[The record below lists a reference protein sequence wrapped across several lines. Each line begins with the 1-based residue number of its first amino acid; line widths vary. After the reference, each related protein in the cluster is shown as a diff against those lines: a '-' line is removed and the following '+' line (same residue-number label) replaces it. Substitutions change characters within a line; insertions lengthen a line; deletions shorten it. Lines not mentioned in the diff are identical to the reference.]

1 MIQIHEKQKGGPIPA
16 PSNCQ
21 GRQMKILVINC
32 GSSTLKFQ
40 VIELDEATPLGRER
54 RLVHGLVDRIGRPGE
69 IRFVAENGECFQ
81 ETAEIADHGMA
92 ARRVFEWLKSL
103 GLMGQGGIEAI
114 GHRVVHGGHR
124 FIEPTPVDDRVIDA
138 IEAMKYLAPL
148 HNDPSLKAI
157 RAARSIFDAALPMVA
172 VFDTAFHA
180 GMPEHSSRYAIL
192 QELALKHHIRRYGF
206 HGLAH
211 RYMTERYAMITKKV
225 LEKVKLVTLQLGNG
239 CSATAINGGRS
250 VDTSMGFTPLEGL
263 MMGTRSGDVDPH
275 LPGFLVQREGV
286 DINQVESWLN
296 TKSGLLGVSGLSQ
309 DMRELLEVESRGDK
323 NAALAVEM
331 FCYRVKKQI
340 GAYLA
345 ALGGAGAVIFGGGIG
360 ENSPAVRAR
369 ICEGMEWCRMAIDED
384 RNKTM
389 TGREGKISRNDAK
402 VEVYVIPV
410 DEAVMIARD
419 TVACLRK
426 HCLRRK
432 NQA

>member
-1 MIQIHEKQKGGPIPA
+1 
-16 PSNCQ
+16 
-21 GRQMKILVINC
+21 MKVLVFNC

-54 RLVHGLVDRIGRPGE
+54 RLGHGLVDRIGRPGE
-69 IRFVAENGECFQ
+69 IRFVAENGESFQ
-81 ETAEIADHGMA
+81 ETDEIADHAMA

-103 GLMGQGGIEAI
+103 GLLGNDGIEAV

-124 FIEPTPVDDRVIDA
+124 FIEPTPIDDRVIDA
-138 IEAMKYLAPL
+138 IETMRYLAPL
-148 HNDPSLKAI
+148 HNEPSLKAI
-157 RAARSIFDAALPMVA
+157 RAARMTLDADLPMVA

-180 GMPEHSSRYAIL
+180 GMPEHSSHYAIL
-192 QELALKHHIRRYGF
+192 QELAVKHHIRRYGF

-211 RYMTERYAMITKKV
+211 RYMTERYAWMNERA
-225 LEKVKLVTLQLGNG
+225 LEQVKLVTLQLGNG
-239 CSATAINGGRS
+239 CSAAAIDKGHS

-286 DINQVESWLN
+286 DIDQVESWLN

-309 DMRELLEVESRGDK
+309 DMRELLEAESRGDK

-345 ALGGAGAVIFGGGIG
+345 VLDGAEAVIFGGGIG

-369 ICEGMEWCRMAIDED
+369 ICAGMEWCGMAIDEN
-384 RNKTM
+384 RNNTI
-389 TGREGKISRNDAK
+389 TGTEGKISRDDAK
-402 VEVYVIPV
+402 VEIDVIPV

-426 HCLRRK
+426 HRLK
-432 NQA
+432 LKTQI

>member
-1 MIQIHEKQKGGPIPA
+1 
-16 PSNCQ
+16 
-21 GRQMKILVINC
+21 MKILVINC

-40 VIELDEATPLGRER
+40 VIELDENTPLGRER
-54 RLVHGLVDRIGRPGE
+54 RLGHGLVDRIGRRGE
-69 IRFVAENGECFQ
+69 IKFVTENGERFQ

-103 GLMGQGGIEAI
+103 GLMGQGGIEAV

-124 FIEPTPVDDRVIDA
+124 FIEPTQIDDGVIGA
-138 IEAMKYLAPL
+138 IEALRFLAPL

-157 RAARSIFDAALPMVA
+157 RTARTILDDVLPMVA
-172 VFDTAFHA
+172 VFDTAFHVN
-180 GMPEHSSRYAIL
+180 MPKRSSHYAIPR
-192 QELALKHHIRRYGF
+192 ELAVKHHIRRYGF

-211 RYMTERYAMITKKV
+211 RYMFERYAMITKKV
-225 LEKVKLVTLQLGNG
+225 LEKVKLVTVQLGNG

-275 LPGFLVQREGV
+275 LIGYLVNLEGV
-286 DINQVESWLN
+286 DISEVEKWLN

-309 DMRELLEVESRGDK
+309 DMRELLRAESEGDK

-345 ALGGAGAVIFGGGIG
+345 ALDGAEAVIFGGGIG
-360 ENSPAVRAR
+360 ENSPPVRSR
-369 ICEGMEWCRMAIDED
+369 ICAGMQWFGMDIDEN
-384 RNKTM
+384 RNNTM
-389 TGREGKISRNDAK
+389 TGIEGKISTDDAK
-402 VEVYVIPV
+402 VDIYVLPV

-419 TVACLRK
+419 SVDCLRK
-426 HCLRRK
+426 HHLGRK
-432 NQA
+432 TQV

>member
-1 MIQIHEKQKGGPIPA
+1 
-16 PSNCQ
+16 
-21 GRQMKILVINC
+21 MKILVINC

-40 VIELDEATPLGRER
+40 VIELDENTPLGRER
-54 RLVHGLVDRIGRPGE
+54 RLGHGLVDRIGRRGE
-69 IRFVAENGECFQ
+69 IKFVTENGERFQ

-103 GLMGQGGIEAI
+103 GLMGQGGIEAV

-124 FIEPTPVDDRVIDA
+124 FIEPTPVDDRVIDV
-138 IEAMKYLAPL
+138 IETLRYLAPL

-157 RAARSIFDAALPMVA
+157 RAARTILDAALPMVA

-192 QELALKHHIRRYGF
+192 QELATKHHIRRYGF

-211 RYMTERYAMITKKV
+211 RYMTERYALMNKKA
-225 LEKVKLVTLQLGNG
+225 LEQVKLVTLQLGNG
-239 CSATAINGGRS
+239 CSAAAIDKGRS

-286 DINQVESWLN
+286 DIDQVESWLN
-296 TKSGLLGVSGLSQ
+296 TKSGLLGVSGFSQ
-309 DMRELLEVESRGDK
+309 DMRELLMAESQGDK

-345 ALGGAGAVIFGGGIG
+345 ALDGAEAVIFGGGIG
-360 ENSPAVRAR
+360 ENSPPVRSR
-369 ICEGMEWCRMAIDED
+369 ICAGMHWFGMDIDEN
-384 RNKTM
+384 RNNTM
-389 TGREGKISRNDAK
+389 TGIEGKISTDDAK
-402 VEVYVIPV
+402 VEIYVIPV

-419 TVACLRK
+419 AVDYLRK
-426 HCLRRK
+426 HQLGRK
-432 NQA
+432 TRV

>member
-1 MIQIHEKQKGGPIPA
+1 
-16 PSNCQ
+16 
-21 GRQMKILVINC
+21 MKILAINC

-40 VIELDEATPLGRER
+40 VIELDENTPLGRER
-54 RLVHGLVDRIGRPGE
+54 RLGHGLVDRIGRRGE
-69 IRFVAENGECFQ
+69 IKFVTENGERFQ

-103 GLMGQGGIEAI
+103 GLMGQGGIEAV

-124 FIEPTPVDDRVIDA
+124 FIEPTPVDDRVIDV
-138 IEAMKYLAPL
+138 IETLRYLAPL

-157 RAARSIFDAALPMVA
+157 RAARTILDAALPMVA

-192 QELALKHHIRRYGF
+192 QELATKHHIRRYGF

-211 RYMTERYAMITKKV
+211 RYMTERYALMNKKA
-225 LEKVKLVTLQLGNG
+225 LEQVKLVTLQLGNG
-239 CSATAINGGRS
+239 CSAAAIDKGRS

-286 DINQVESWLN
+286 DIDQVESWLN
-296 TKSGLLGVSGLSQ
+296 TKSGLLGVSGFSQ
-309 DMRELLEVESRGDK
+309 DMRELLMAESQGDK

-345 ALGGAGAVIFGGGIG
+345 ALDGAEAVIFGGGIG
-360 ENSPAVRAR
+360 ENSPPVRSR
-369 ICEGMEWCRMAIDED
+369 ICAGMHWFGMDIDEN
-384 RNKTM
+384 RNNTM
-389 TGREGKISRNDAK
+389 TGIEGKISTDDAK
-402 VEVYVIPV
+402 VEIYVIPV

-419 TVACLRK
+419 AVDYLRK
-426 HCLRRK
+426 HQLGRK
-432 NQA
+432 TRV

>member
-1 MIQIHEKQKGGPIPA
+1 
-16 PSNCQ
+16 
-21 GRQMKILVINC
+21 MKILVINC

-54 RLVHGLVDRIGRPGE
+54 RLGHGLVDRIGRRGE
-69 IRFVAENGECFQ
+69 IKFVAENGERFQ
-81 ETAEIADHGMA
+81 ETVEIADHGMA

-103 GLMGQGGIEAI
+103 GLMGQDGIEAV
-114 GHRVVHGGHR
+114 GHRMVHGGHR

-138 IEAMKYLAPL
+138 IETMRYLAPL
-148 HNDPSLKAI
+148 HNEPSLKATH
-157 RAARSIFDAALPMVA
+157 AARATLGATLPMVA

-180 GMPEHSSRYAIL
+180 GMPRHSSRYAIL
-192 QELALKHHIRRYGF
+192 HELAVKHHIRRYGF

-211 RYMTERYAMITKKV
+211 RYMTERYGWMKEKA
-225 LEKVKLVTLQLGNG
+225 LEQVKLVTLQLGNG
-239 CSATAINGGRS
+239 CSAAAIDKGRS

-263 MMGTRSGDVDPH
+263 MMGTRSGDVDPN

-286 DINQVESWLN
+286 DIDQVESWLN

-309 DMRELLEVESRGDK
+309 DMRELLRAESQGDEK
-323 NAALAVEM
+323 AALAVEM

-369 ICEGMEWCRMAIDED
+369 ICAGMEWCGMAIDEN
-384 RNKTM
+384 RNNTL
-389 TGREGKISRNDAK
+389 TGIEGKISTDDAK
-402 VEVYVIPV
+402 VEIYVIPV

-419 TVACLRK
+419 TVDCLRK
-426 HCLRRK
+426 HHLGRK
-432 NQA
+432 TQV